1 MNGMNFEEWQ
11 ALMRA
16 QRNGGTS
23 SEIHNHEAVISN
35 KNPNSESGNAAAD
48 ELRAKQ
54 RYHNE
59 QSKGMATDRKEE
71 VAPSRDGVEWCN
83 VLAQDY
89 MLATYQGKL
98 IKTEQQSNQLF
109 IRQNQDE
116 VDVLIASGSTWPLQS
131 PRYMPVGIFK
141 HKDGSPI
148 TDADTIPLDSVPQG
162 SDYSI
167 NVELA
172 FIFAPS

>member
-1 MNGMNFEEWQ
+1 MNFEEWQ

-71 VAPSRDGVEWCN
+71 EEPIQTVYFKPIGPNPVCTAASKLAITESETQGDGYHYFWWNDSREETISELKGKSLTVAITAEACQVQAPQTLENLEDISAQFGFNGVEIIN
-83 VLAQDY
+83 PSTA
-89 MLATYQGKL
+89 
-98 IKTEQQSNQLF
+98 IFE
-109 IRQNQDE
+109 
-116 VDVLIASGSTWPLQS
+116 GS
-131 PRYMPVGIFK
+131 I
-141 HKDGSPI
+141 D
-148 TDADTIPLDSVPQG
+148 
-162 SDYSI
+162 
-167 NVELA
+167 
-172 FIFAPS
+172 